1 MTNSAPD
8 PAPPWQPSDLPTLR
22 AAYSDRTA
30 TLMAYLSAFAYD
42 GRIQATP
49 PLQVPTELSQLGFR
63 ELTPFHNG
71 MDDGW
76 AYIAQ
81 ANDIVVLAF
90 RGTQSIKNWH
100 TNFQVRL
107 VHPDGTD
114 PKLLVHEGF
123 YNAFIALDDPAVYF
137 QKRTCTYSLQRKMQE
152 IKQTTNGAIP
162 IYITG
167 HSLGGAL
174 AQIAT
179 AVFGSD
185 QIAACYT
192 FGSPRVGNS
201 YFDLWVKPP
210 SYRVMNYADIVPTVP
225 FPFVYRHSGDPRY
238 MPDVVQASPFR
249 FQPGLLQRLWQC
261 CRGLV
266 QLFRSGSILGIEDHS
281 IQLYCTK
288 LDDVARVRIQSR

>member
-1 MTNSAPD
+1 MVRNRSQAWHLDRSSLAHEKSTGTSGA
-8 PAPPWQPSDLPTLR
+8 AVFSHERR
-22 AAYSDRTA
+22 AEKYEGGV
-30 TLMAYLSAFAYD
+30 
-42 GRIQATP
+42 GRLHFPRLLTGRSPIQYGAA
-49 PLQVPTELSQLGFR
+49 
-63 ELTPFHNG
+63 H
-71 MDDGW
+71 DAW

-81 ANDIVVLAF
+81 ADDIVVLSF

-123 YNAFIALDDPAVYF
+123 YKAFIALDDPAVYF
-137 QKRTCTYSLQRKMQE
+137 QKRSRTFSLQKKMEE
-152 IKQTTNGAIP
+152 IKQTTKGAIP

-225 FPFVYRHSGDPRY
+225 FPLAAAARARRPASNMMSLMLCASAPRII
-238 MPDVVQASPFR
+238 
-249 FQPGLLQRLWQC
+249 
-261 CRGLV
+261 
-266 QLFRSGSILGIEDHS
+266 RS
-281 IQLYCTK
+281 
-288 LDDVARVRIQSR
+288 ARC